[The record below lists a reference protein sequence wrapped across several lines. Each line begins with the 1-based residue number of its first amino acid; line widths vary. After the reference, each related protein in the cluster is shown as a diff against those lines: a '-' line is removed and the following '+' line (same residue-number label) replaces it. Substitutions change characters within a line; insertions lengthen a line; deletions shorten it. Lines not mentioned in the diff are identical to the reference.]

1 MKNNIV
7 VSIILSV
14 ALSSMLGGCTKDP
27 GTTPDTGSR
36 SSFLGKWLVTPT
48 TKLTYEVN
56 ITTDLNSTDGV
67 FISNFAG
74 LGTSSIPASAAV
86 KGTSITLDASQV
98 IGDGITVNGSG
109 SLSGTKIK
117 WNYTLLNGADLIN
130 VSETYT
136 KE

>member
-1 MKNNIV
+1 MKNNTVIN
-7 VSIILSV
+7 ILLTI
-14 ALSSMLGGCTKDP
+14 ALATMLTGCTKDS

-56 ITTDLNSTDGV
+56 ITTDPNSSNGV

-74 LGTSSIPASAAV
+74 LGTSSIPASASV
-86 KGTSITLDASQV
+86 SGTSITLDANQV
-98 IGDGITVNGSG
+98 IGDGITINGSG

-117 WNYTLLNGADLIN
+117 WNYTLFNGADLIN